1 MIVCSRGCQVLGRI
15 LGATVK
21 AIFDGEGDVSVA
33 TDVLRPWA
41 ERTGGE
47 LRRIDE
53 GDAPPGL
60 VLESCAER
68 RTGGLGI
75 SGCVTGLPSIHSAP

>member
-1 MIVCSRGCQVLGRI
+1 

-53 GDAPPGL
+53 GDAAPGL
-60 VLESCAER
+60 VLESCTE
-68 RTGGLGI
+68 
-75 SGCVTGLPSIHSAP
+75 

>member
-1 MIVCSRGCQVLGRI
+1 MS
-15 LGATVK
+15 A
-21 AIFDGEGDVSVA
+21 A

-53 GDAPPGL
+53 GDAAPGL
-60 VLESCAER
+60 MLEACTE
-68 RTGGLGI
+68 
-75 SGCVTGLPSIHSAP
+75 